1 MLSIRSRLQ
10 VLNEIAREEM
20 SENPIKEDAAKQKAI
35 QEAKREKRRR
45 KIINEIFE
53 TEKTYLNHLDLI
65 HRHFDFPLRYAC
77 IIPESVHA
85 KLFSNVEQI
94 QQVNIKLFEQMEQ
107 TTIGQAFLYLGPFL
121 KLYSMYAN
129 NHSQALTTLQEWL
142 QKSSE
147 FADFIQKQ
155 ESLSDVNGLKL
166 NALLITPV
174 QRVPRYKL
182 LLDDL
187 LSQTLT
193 NHHDYYSLQDATKQ
207 VSHIACHINEH
218 IRQHENFQKMLSI
231 QKSLGTAPKILS
243 PGREFI
249 KEGTLKKVARKGGG
263 KSHDR
268 MFFLFS
274 DMLLY
279 GKPKLLDTANSY
291 NCSCV
296 LPLRHCSV
304 QRLFINNKKLE
315 GGGMFQIT
323 CKEEILVLYS
333 LDPDDVSSW
342 VDALESA
349 IRKLSENRSTLRKPS
364 SNKVPL
370 RGRTLRQKKSEKK
383 NGRRNLQQTLQLF
396 HDENAVSVSPED
408 SPLREEKADQV
419 PSQASPAILQEQDV
433 NLDISFKR
441 KWEKEAQQL
450 SVGECLALSPS
461 KPEDS
466 FMLVDEGLLDDLEP
480 VSPNSLTY
488 SKYRLSQSTDMLDT
502 PTCPRISP
510 ESHGYSSQ
518 TLNHRSS
525 NYQTAFQSPPIR
537 HKSLNSVFTSSKRR
551 FKDKDQ
557 KCSLQ

>member
-1 MLSIRSRLQ
+1 MTCIFILTNQNQALPSVRSLLGTKFKSLILYVHSLGNYPSTSIMLSIRSRLQ
-10 VLNEIAREEM
+10 VLNEIARDEM
-20 SENPIKEDAAKQKAI
+20 SENPIKEDVAKQKAI

-65 HRHFDFPLRYAC
+65 QNPR
-77 IIPESVHA
+77 
-85 KLFSNVEQI
+85 
-94 QQVNIKLFEQMEQ
+94 
-107 TTIGQAFLYLGPFL
+107 
-121 KLYSMYAN
+121 LYSMYAN

-291 NCSCV
+291 TCSCV

-408 SPLREEKADQV
+408 SPLREEKAGQV
-419 PSQASPAILQEQDV
+419 PSQTSPAILQEQHV

-441 KWEKEAQQL
+441 KWEEEAQQL
-450 SVGECLALSPS
+450 SVGE
-461 KPEDS
+461 
-466 FMLVDEGLLDDLEP
+466 V
-480 VSPNSLTY
+480 
-488 SKYRLSQSTDMLDT
+488 
-502 PTCPRISP
+502 
-510 ESHGYSSQ
+510 SSQ
-518 TLNHRSS
+518 IAL
-525 NYQTAFQSPPIR
+525 
-537 HKSLNSVFTSSKRR
+537 V
-551 FKDKDQ
+551 
-557 KCSLQ
+557 